1 MKSIPNAAFSPAFRS
16 VFFCAV
22 FLSPLSFSVIVADAQ
37 TPGAAIAPAFEV
49 IDGKPDEIGAYYR
62 KVIAQGSSANL
73 GIYSRGGLIPE
84 YSEDRARCF
93 IQESD
98 GAVGYSL
105 AEMNDTKT
113 GSRDRPSIYM
123 GGRSNNIEVDA
134 GLAWNRVFAV
144 VPRATWTTEANTS
157 SRTDH
162 YVIGIRDG
170 GYVVKDLQ
178 GTEVATGSSFQP
190 ATDGTIT
197 IGVKTIRPNF
207 AFRPFFRSSDRSVNS
222 GYHSIAT
229 AGGAND
235 SQFYAGEAFTMELK
249 RLQTGELRLTV
260 TGGASGAE
268 QTVYSSTVSG
278 FDGTGSPVY
287 KRVDS
292 IDQKGREGINTEPT
306 GATIVRGVW
315 GVTSVLK
322 TTGNQAFAG
331 SAGFT
336 VKPVEF
342 SQNTYNYLFGSIGEG
357 RATRIDGSE
366 AIYINPPNPQ
376 SGWLFAHTAN
386 HMIF

>member
-1 MKSIPNAAFSPAFRS
+1 MKSIQNAAFSPAFRS

-49 IDGKPDEIGAYYR
+49 IDGKPNEIGAYYR
-62 KVIAQGSSANL
+62 KVITQASSANL

-84 YSEDRARCF
+84 YSEDRARYF

-98 GAVGYSL
+98 GVVGYSL
-105 AEMNDTKT
+105 AELNNPKT

-123 GGRSNNIEVDA
+123 GGRSNNVEVDA

-144 VPRATWTTEANTS
+144 VPGSTAARATWTTEADAS
-157 SRTDH
+157 SRTDR

-170 GYVVKDLQ
+170 VYVVKDLA
-178 GTEVATGSSFQP
+178 GNEVAIGTSFQP
-190 ATDGTIT
+190 AADGTVT
-197 IGVKTIRPNF
+197 IGVKTLHPNF
-207 AFRPFFRSSDRSVNS
+207 AFRPFFRSSDRSSVNS

-292 IDQKGREGINTEPT
+292 IDQKGREGIETEPT
-306 GATIVRGVW
+306 NATVVRGGW

-322 TTGNQAFAG
+322 TTGNQSFAG

-357 RATRIDGSE
+357 RATRVDGSE
-366 AIYINPPNPQ
+366 AIYINPPNP
-376 SGWLFAHTAN
+376 
-386 HMIF
+386 